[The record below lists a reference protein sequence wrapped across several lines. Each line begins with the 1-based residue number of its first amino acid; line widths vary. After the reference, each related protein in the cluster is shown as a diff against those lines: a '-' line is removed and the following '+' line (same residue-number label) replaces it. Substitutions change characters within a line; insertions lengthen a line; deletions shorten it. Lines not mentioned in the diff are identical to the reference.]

1 VLGIRDH
8 AYNQAITAES
18 NTTGARATFT
28 FTGTG
33 INWVS
38 ARGPQTGMARV
49 YVDGAFVTEID
60 TYALTESPQHTIF
73 SRRGLAPGSHTLTM
87 EVSGRNPAS
96 RDAWI
101 LVDALVIVP

>member
-18 NTTGARATFT
+18 NTFGARATFT

-33 INWVS
+33 ISWVS
-38 ARGPQTGMARV
+38 ARGPQTGIARA
-49 YVDGAFVTEID
+49 YIDGAFAAEID
-60 TYALTESPQHTIF
+60 TYAPTEGPQHTIF
-73 SRRGLAPGSHTLTM
+73 SARGLPAGSHTLTM
-87 EVSGRNPAS
+87 EVTGRNLLS

-101 LVDALVIVP
+101 LIDALVIVP